1 MKLEE
6 MNRLMG
12 LDSIDDSG
20 NTYSDDHT
28 YDEIYF
34 PDWPS
39 LGISTSNPKK
49 TLKKKSNHIKRVT
62 IRFTEEEYS
71 KIRKHVKEYESMS
84 DMVRQILL
92 EKFGDDKNE

>member
-20 NTYSDDHT
+20 NTYLDDHIC
-28 YDEIYF
+28 DEIYF

-39 LGISTSNPKK
+39 LDSSTSNPKK

-62 IRFTEEEYS
+62 IRFTEEEYN